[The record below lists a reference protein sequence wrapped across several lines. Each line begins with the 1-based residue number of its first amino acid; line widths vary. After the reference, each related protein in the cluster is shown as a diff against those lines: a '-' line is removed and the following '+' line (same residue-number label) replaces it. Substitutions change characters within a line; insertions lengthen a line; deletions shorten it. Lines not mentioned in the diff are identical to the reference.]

1 MHHKILVLAEHWEG
15 RLKSI
20 SWEAIGLAQTLADQ
34 CNFSINIVIIG
45 NAMDNLAAEIS
56 KRTGIEVLNI
66 SNTLCRNYTPEVYCD
81 LLLQVIRQVS
91 PFLVLMGHSYQ
102 AIDFAPRL
110 ASMLERG
117 LISNCV
123 GFKIE
128 SNRMVFIRSVYDG
141 KLNQVVGLK
150 GDPPYLVSLQE
161 GRFKR
166 CLFADTRLPKV
177 VKPNIHLTDKLVI
190 NRKVLEIVQE
200 IKGKVDLSKA
210 EIIVAGGRGI
220 GGKENFKIIFDLAEA
235 LGASVGATRP
245 VIDNGWL
252 PKGHQVGSSGHS
264 VAPKLYIACGISGR
278 IQHLV
283 GIINAGC
290 IVAINKDSYAPIFQ
304 VADYGIVGDLF
315 AIVPAITESVKEMG
329 GLLQVR
335 N

>member
-1 MHHKILVLAEHWEG
+1 MHHKILVLAEHWEA
-15 RLKSI
+15 RFKSI
-20 SWEAIGLAQTLADQ
+20 SWETIGLAQTLADQ
-34 CNFSINIVIIG
+34 YNFSVNIVVIG
-45 NAMDNLAAEIS
+45 NEMDSLASEIS

-66 SNTLCRNYTPEVYCD
+66 SNAHCQNYTPEVYCD
-81 LLLQVIRQVS
+81 LLLQLIRQVS

-102 AIDFAPRL
+102 AMDFAPRL

-123 GFKIE
+123 GFRIE
-128 SNRMVFIRSVYDG
+128 SDRMVFIRSVYDG
-141 KLNQVVGLK
+141 KLNQEVGLE

-161 GRFKR
+161 GRFKG
-166 CLFADTRLPKV
+166 CLFVDTRLPKV
-177 VKPNIHLTDKLVI
+177 VKPNIDLTDKLVI
-190 NRKVLEIVQE
+190 NRRVLEIVRE
-200 IKGKVDLSKA
+200 VKGKIDLSKA
-210 EIIVAGGRGI
+210 EVIVAGGRGL
-220 GGKENFKIIFDLAEA
+220 GNKENFKIIFDLAEA

-252 PKGHQVGSSGHS
+252 SKDHQVGTSGHL

-290 IVAINKDSYAPIFQ
+290 IVAVNKDPYAPIFQ

-315 AIVPAITESVKEMG
+315 TIVPAITQSVKETG
-329 GLLQVR
+329 DFPQVR